1 MKGNIMLN
9 AFRKIAK
16 KSNPAPEQVLMA
28 IILPNGSPAEITCA
42 KGEEERFLAL
52 NNAKFMCYL

>member
-1 MKGNIMLN
+1 MLN

-42 KGEEERFLAL
+42 RGQEERFLAL